1 MNIGLARNGRNCGG
15 AHDESGRA
23 TILARFVVCAA
34 LGLIVRVAAAQDPG
48 ASPVP
53 GPDPGAGSVP
63 DQDPNVQVLTRGPV
77 HEAFAAPVAH
87 DPTPGLVVGKEP
99 PAPVEEMPPDQKPAG
114 QNVQWIPGYWSW
126 DQSRND
132 YLWVSGVWR
141 EPPPGRQWVPGYW
154 HQVEGGFQWVAGAW
168 VPVSQPASGAQ
179 DQAASGAQAAY
190 LPPPPA
196 SLETGPNGPAPSANV
211 FWSPGSWHWQDN
223 RYVWRPGFWA
233 AVQPSWVWIPA
244 HFVWTPGGYLF
255 VEGYWDMPLAN
266 RGLMFAPVYYA
277 QPVYLQPAYVYTPS
291 ITIAAPGLMANLFV
305 QPNYSHYCFGDYY
318 DRSFV
323 SVGIVPWFS
332 FTYVSGPGRPVYN
345 DPLFVFYATVNV
357 GRDPGWV
364 TRVRQEYVV
373 RRDNVAM
380 RPPRTYIEQTRII
393 ERNVTVVNNGRGR
406 DAVMA
411 RPISQLASHAEAAGG
426 MRLEHVS
433 AESRRQ
439 WQERGVALQQFR
451 NERSIQER
459 RAASERAAGTGAGR
473 GLAHAQARPRPL
485 TLSPSPVG
493 APIHTHGATGESIGP
508 MGHSEHQ
515 VRAQGAGEH
524 FGPNYEQEGARV
536 ARQPGSGESRR
547 PLIQHQAAGAISAP
561 DHLSRPGQAA
571 PHDVAR
577 TPSSGAEPAAG
588 GREPYSRSEQ
598 SHLHAPPQYTH
609 RQPPPAPRPA
619 ARRESQEG
627 NHGP

>member
-1 MNIGLARNGRNCGG
+1 MKIRLARNGRKCGG
-15 AHDESGRA
+15 VHVESGRA
-23 TILARFVVCAA
+23 AILARFVVLGA
-34 LGLIVRVAAAQDPG
+34 LVLIGRLATAQDPG
-48 ASPVP
+48 A
-53 GPDPGAGSVP
+53 GPPPAPVP
-63 DQDPNVQVLTRGPV
+63 DQGQDQSVQVLTRGPV
-77 HEAFAAPVAH
+77 HEAFAAPVVH
-87 DPTPGLVVGKEP
+87 DPKPGLVAAKEP
-99 PAPVEEMPPDQKPAG
+99 PALVEEMPPDQKPAG
-114 QNVQWIPGYWSW
+114 QNIQWIPGYWSW

-132 YLWVSGVWR
+132 YLWISGVWR

-154 HQVEGGFQWVAGAW
+154 HQVEGGFQWVPGAW

-179 DQAASGAQAAY
+179 GQAAAGAQASY
-190 LPPPPA
+190 MPPPPA

-211 FWSPGSWHWQDN
+211 FWSPGSWYWQEN

-233 AVQPSWVWIPA
+233 AVQPNWVWIPA

-255 VEGYWDMPLAN
+255 IEGYWDMPLAN

-318 DRSFV
+318 DRTFV

-332 FTYVSGPGRPVYN
+332 FTFVSGPGRPVYN

-393 ERNVTVVNNGRGR
+393 ERNLTVINNGRGQG
-406 DAVMA
+406 AVMA
-411 RPISQLASHAEAAGG
+411 RPISELASHAGGAGG
-426 MRLEHVS
+426 MRLERVS
-433 AESRRQ
+433 AEARQ
-439 WQERGVALQQFR
+439 QWHERGVALQQFR

-459 RAASERAAGTGAGR
+459 RAASERMAGTGGGR
-473 GLAHAQARPRPL
+473 NLASARPRPM
-485 TLSPSPVG
+485 TLSASPVA
-493 APIHTHGATGESIGP
+493 APAHEHGATRESTGAT
-508 MGHSEHQ
+508 S
-515 VRAQGAGEH
+515 RAQHQDTAQRAGEH
-524 FGPNYEQEGARV
+524 SGPSYERDGLRV
-536 ARQPGSGESRR
+536 ARQPGSEESRG
-547 PLIQHQAAGAISAP
+547 PLIQHGTAEPASVP
-561 DHLSRPGQAA
+561 DHLSRLGEKA

-577 TPSSGAEPAAG
+577 TPSSGSEPAG
-588 GREPYSRSEQ
+588 GERAVNSRSEQ
-598 SHLHAPPQYTH
+598 SRTRAPSQSTR
-609 RQPPPAPRPA
+609 RQPPSAPRPT
-619 ARRESQEG
+619 ARRDPQDG
-627 NHGP
+627 NHSP